1 MTVSTKNAP
10 EFEEIEKLLP
20 WHAAGTLDP
29 DEAARVETALTEDRE
44 LARRFELAREELA
57 ETVTLNEALGVPSA
71 GARDRLFAM
80 IDQEPQRKPSAI
92 ARLATG
98 FTIFM
103 ASLRPRTLAYGAT
116 AAALALVLQAGLLA
130 GFLFNEQ
137 PVSHQLASAPT
148 AAAIVEGSH
157 VLIRFNPQASVGE
170 ITGFL
175 GDHDAVVVDGPVAG
189 GMFRL
194 RVADT
199 TLPQDELAAL
209 VKRMG
214 QSPIVGMALPAASQ

>member
-1 MTVSTKNAP
+1 MTVTTKNAP
-10 EFEEIEKLLP
+10 ELEEIEKLLP
-20 WHAAGTLDP
+20 WHAAGTLEP

-44 LARRFELAREELA
+44 PARRFELAREELA

-116 AAALALVLQAGLLA
+116 AAALALVFKP
-130 GFLFNEQ
+130 GFWQGSCSTNSPCRISLPRPRPQ
-137 PVSHQLASAPT
+137 RQLSKART
-148 AAAIVEGSH
+148 
-157 VLIRFNPQASVGE
+157 F
-170 ITGFL
+170 
-175 GDHDAVVVDGPVAG
+175 
-189 GMFRL
+189 
-194 RVADT
+194 
-199 TLPQDELAAL
+199 
-209 VKRMG
+209 
-214 QSPIVGMALPAASQ
+214 